1 MSATQNTAYSPVAT
15 NGSKNG
21 RGIEQM
27 QSDDGGA
34 VGFKKTMGL
43 MSGCN
48 VCIGT
53 IIGSGIFV
61 SPGGVLRYTGSIG
74 LALIVWIICGLV
86 SAIGAYC
93 YSELGLLIRKSG
105 GDYAYVH
112 YTFGPF
118 VGFIRLW
125 VECVIVRPSLIA
137 IVALTFAKYVSKPF
151 FVECDPPDDPVRML
165 AAICICKNIFYLIHN
180 ICLKNIFLLEDEMR
194 YLSSK

>member
-21 RGIEQM
+21 GGIEQM
-27 QSDDGGA
+27 QSEDGGA

-165 AAICICKNIFYLIHN
+165 AAVCICKSTLFHNLGLTYIFVLRMKCNISL
-180 ICLKNIFLLEDEMR
+180 
-194 YLSSK
+194 

>member
-21 RGIEQM
+21 GGIEQM
-27 QSDDGGA
+27 QSEDGGG

-93 YSELGLLIRKSG
+93 YSSQRQNKGSPI
-105 GDYAYVH
+105 
-112 YTFGPF
+112 
-118 VGFIRLW
+118 
-125 VECVIVRPSLIA
+125 
-137 IVALTFAKYVSKPF
+137 
-151 FVECDPPDDPVRML
+151 
-165 AAICICKNIFYLIHN
+165 
-180 ICLKNIFLLEDEMR
+180 
-194 YLSSK
+194 

>member
-151 FVECDPPDDPVRML
+151 FVECDPL
-165 AAICICKNIFYLIHN
+165 TTNLFATL
-180 ICLKNIFLLEDEMR
+180 FLEKKQKPEFGYKSSVYSEMG
-194 YLSSK
+194 

>member
-15 NGSKNG
+15 GGTKNG
-21 RGIEQM
+21 TGVEQM
-27 QSDDGGA
+27 QSGDGGG

-74 LALIVWIICGLV
+74 LALIVWIICGMV

-165 AAICICKNIFYLIHN
+165 AAVCICKNNFIRFA
-180 ICLKNIFLLEDEMR
+180 LKTFQVPFQYKEKMWI
-194 YLSSK
+194 

>member
-21 RGIEQM
+21 GGIEQM
-27 QSDDGGA
+27 QSGDGGA

-61 SPGGVLRYTGSIG
+61 SPGGVLRHTGSIG

-93 YSELGLLIRKSG
+93 YSELGLIIRKSG

-125 VECVIVRPSLIA
+125 VECVIVRPSLMA

-165 AAICICKNIFYLIHN
+165 AAVCICKNIFFI
-180 ICLKNIFLLEDEMR
+180 M
-194 YLSSK
+194 

>member
-1 MSATQNTAYSPVAT
+1 MSATQNAAYSPVPT
-15 NGSKNG
+15 GSKNG
-21 RGIEQM
+21 KGIEQM
-27 QSDDGGA
+27 QSENEA
-34 VGFKKTMGL
+34 NVGFKKTMGL

-74 LALIVWIICGLV
+74 LALVVWIICGLV

-165 AAICICKNIFYLIHN
+165 AAICICKNNFFLIYTVGMSN
-180 ICLKNIFLLEDEMR
+180 LGCFQKCTLK
-194 YLSSK
+194 K